1 MAGTSKTKA
10 PEQTF
15 EEVRYLRHLS
25 ENRIPVRVR
34 LTDNPEVEGIVEF
47 YDVDFIRLTREGEPN
62 LFLYKHDIKYLYEV
76 ELTGWLPTSKLRLR
90 SLARRRL
97 WCATSRGRHIGFELK
112 GSTIWSP
119 RPTAPARS

>member
-1 MAGTSKTKA
+1 VAGTSKTKA

-25 ENRIPVRVR
+25 ENQIRVRAR
-34 LTDNPEVEGIVEF
+34 LTDNSEVQGTIEF

-76 ELTGWLPTSKLRLR
+76 DSSETRTTERV
-90 SLARRRL
+90 
-97 WCATSRGRHIGFELK
+97 
-112 GSTIWSP
+112 GSISETKEGTPP
-119 RPTAPARS
+119 RPVR